1 MFTRIV
7 SIVVLVAFAFTS
19 TQCATAY
26 RLPREK
32 IPRRSTSVTTVTLD
46 SGDEVAFA
54 APGGHILTDA
64 PIIVGRTA
72 EGEEQRIRIWDVQRG
87 ILATVDGDRREERG
101 VAFND
106 LLRASREARVD
117 KFVAA
122 APVSGGMI
130 TFPGSGAWIAGPPW
144 TLTGR
149 DNLGIWHEILLDD
162 LLYVRVV
169 RAGQRDAMIMAI
181 VITGLVVGVAVL
193 VAAMK
198 FQDAFGSSWN

>member
-7 SIVVLVAFAFTS
+7 AVVVIIAFAFTS

-32 IPRRSTSVTTVTLD
+32 IPRRSTCVTMVTLD

-72 EGEEQRIRIWDVQRG
+72 AGEEQRIRIWDVQRG
-87 ILATVDGDRREERG
+87 ILATVDGDRREERE

-117 KFVAA
+117 KFIAA

-130 TFPGSGAWIAGPPW
+130 TFPDPGAWVAGPPW

-149 DNLGIWHEILLDD
+149 DGLGGWQEILLDE

-169 RAGQRDAMIMAI
+169 RADQQDAT
-181 VITGLVVGVAVL
+181 ITALVVVGVVVGAVI
-193 VAAMK
+193 VGGMK
-198 FQDAFGSSWN
+198 FQGAFGSSLFN